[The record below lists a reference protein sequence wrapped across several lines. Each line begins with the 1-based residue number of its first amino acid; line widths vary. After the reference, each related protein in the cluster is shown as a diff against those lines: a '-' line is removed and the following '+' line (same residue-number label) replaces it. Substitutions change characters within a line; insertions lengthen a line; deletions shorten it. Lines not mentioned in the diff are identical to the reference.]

1 VRTSADLI
9 ADIVPP
15 PPEVFPRTRKVLEQH
30 TRALCARIEAADS
43 TGSSV
48 GLRPDISEE
57 FVPVLR
63 AEAAVTPAAEEAA
76 LPLVTVAANIG
87 ELELTYPAITEPVEV
102 S

>member
-1 VRTSADLI
+1 
-9 ADIVPP
+9 
-15 PPEVFPRTRKVLEQH
+15 LEQH